1 MGRSGILPPGLLLVC
16 RRARARAYSM
26 AKCDSC
32 GRTHGDRRDSSDDDE
47 EEIYLEKCD
56 DCGWVVC
63 DPCSYNK
70 HHGPCRCL
78 NSDMGNAYADMD
90 GPAPYMGASGGARY
104 TGPFKCAA
112 QREMEALLMMD
123 RHTGGRCLTK
133 CCEPTCGA
141 LLLPTAAK
149 LCTRCRS
156 AIYCSAACQRTAWT
170 TPRGVHGSH
179 KECCGAYLP
188 PEQWP
193 YHSRDFLAYFEHW
206 GRYPTAKPTPAQRA
220 SDEMRISEEARISDE
235 QRALGGSRI
244 STLDAQLNAARD
256 AADAADA
263 ADGADAADEDEAA
276 DEEARRAYLRER
288 EAMLGQ
294 MQFPTEAA
302 LGHADAMERA
312 AEAAEAVEAA
322 ESAGAE
328 EVEGAAEA
336 AAAAEMAARLLGQ
349 VTLDGGGEAAED
361 EEDEEEVP
369 MMTAAEASAR
379 AREILAQTRR
389 DFGRLS

>member
-1 MGRSGILPPGLLLVC
+1 MGRGALT
-16 RRARARAYSM
+16 RAARVRPARTMS
-26 AKCDSC
+26 AKCDAC
-32 GRTHGDRRDSSDDDE
+32 GRGRTHEDSSDDDVE
-47 EEIYLEKCD
+47 ENLEKCD

-63 DPCSYNK
+63 DPCSYNE
-70 HHGPCRCL
+70 HRGPCRCL
-78 NSDMGNAYADMD
+78 NSDMGNAYADME

-123 RHTGGRCLTK
+123 RHTGGRCLTH

-170 TPRGVHGSH
+170 TPHGVHGSH

-244 STLDAQLNAARD
+244 STLFAQLNAARD
-256 AADAADA
+256 ATDAADAADA
-263 ADGADAADEDEAA
+263 A
-276 DEEARRAYLRER
+276 
-288 EAMLGQ
+288 
-294 MQFPTEAA
+294 
-302 LGHADAMERA
+302 
-312 AEAAEAVEAA
+312 
-322 ESAGAE
+322 
-328 EVEGAAEA
+328 GAAY
-336 AAAAEMAARLLGQ
+336 
-349 VTLDGGGEAAED
+349 GGFYF
-361 EEDEEEVP
+361 V
-369 MMTAAEASAR
+369 ASKA
-379 AREILAQTRR
+379 I
-389 DFGRLS
+389 